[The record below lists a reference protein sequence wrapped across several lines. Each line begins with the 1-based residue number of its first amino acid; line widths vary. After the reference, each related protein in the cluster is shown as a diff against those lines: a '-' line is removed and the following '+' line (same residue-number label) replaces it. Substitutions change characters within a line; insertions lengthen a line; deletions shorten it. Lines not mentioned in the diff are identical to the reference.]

1 MGQFAPNETGTRL
14 TSFALCEAVY
24 YDSIRTEQRR
34 RTAAGPTGSMERGTF
49 SGLFSNLVKLD
60 EEVSLPFLDC
70 ASMDDCVCFV

>member
-14 TSFALCEAVY
+14 TSFVLDEAVY

-34 RTAAGPTGSMERGTF
+34 RTAAGNVERGTF
-49 SGLFSNLVKLD
+49 PGLFSNLVKLD